1 MSLAYLG
8 RSNPKMNR
16 WIALT
21 VVAGLLFPASL
32 WADKTAGQGL
42 DDATIQTEVKA
53 KLLGDDF
60 FGGSGINTEVRK
72 GVVQLGGFVDDKAK
86 ADQAASVAASVG
98 GVKLVDNQLH
108 PRQGKATMGQKL
120 DDRTITTKVKGSIAD
135 ADFGD
140 AVKVNVDTYNG
151 VVLLTG
157 FVDTTAKKDTAG
169 TLASNV
175 ANVKSVING
184 IYVLD

>member
-1 MSLAYLG
+1 MNKLIVLALG
-8 RSNPKMNR
+8 
-16 WIALT
+16 
-21 VVAGLLFPASL
+21 ASL
-32 WADKTAGQGL
+32 LCSASVFADKTAGQGL
-42 DDATIQTEVKA
+42 DDTTIQTEVKA

-86 ADQAASVAASVG
+86 ADQAAAVAAKVG

-108 PRQGKATMGQKL
+108 PKQGKSTMGQKL
-120 DDRTITTKVKGSIAD
+120 DDKGTTTKVKASIAD
-135 ADFGD
+135 ADLGD
-140 AVKVNVDTYNG
+140 GFKVNVDTYNG

-157 FVDTTAKKDTAG
+157 FVDTAEKKADAG
-169 TLASNV
+169 ARASKV